1 MAMRPFLV
9 PPDDLPQELRSTVE
23 LALGA
28 IAENPA
34 ALVAL
39 ERAPQTV
46 RESLPHVLACSD
58 FIAASCT
65 RNADFLSSLLAH
77 DSLTTVRQPGVL
89 TATLRQ
95 AGTDSLDESGA
106 MKLLRGNRRR
116 ESVRIAWRDLAGWS
130 GVEESL
136 RDLTEM
142 AESSIAFAQDFA
154 WQTLVARHG
163 TPRSTAGTIQP
174 LVVLGMGKLG
184 GAELNFSSDI
194 DLVLLF
200 PESGETDGRRSISND
215 EFFTRLAR
223 LLIRLLDAVTPD
235 GYVFRVDLR
244 LRPFGES
251 GPLVASFASFENYLQ
266 QHGRDWERYAYVKA
280 RALTS
285 ADQYEMLYRDAVR
298 PFVYRRYLDFGVFES
313 LRGMKDL
320 IAREVARRELENNI
334 KLGPGGIR
342 EVEFIVQA
350 FQLLRGGSDQR
361 LQSPSL
367 LGVLPRLAGQK
378 LLPTQTVEQLKSA
391 YLYLRRLENRMQ
403 MFNDEQTHTLPDDRL
418 NQARLALA
426 MNSRNWGELTAEL
439 DRHREIVTRQFQ
451 SIIFSP
457 ATGKP
462 AAVVE
467 LDLEALRDGEQ
478 LQASLQQ
485 AVTSLGLEP
494 ADEIAQLL
502 VQWRSSSAV
511 LRLDDVGRRRL
522 QTLMPR
528 ILTGLRGMAAPV
540 VSLRRVLRLLEAVGT
555 RSTYF
560 ALLNENATALSRL
573 LSICERSE
581 FLTTQIA
588 AFPLLLD
595 ELIDERILEELPTRE
610 QFAEELAARLS
621 HAPDADP
628 ERQVEALRQFQ
639 RAATFRVALADLT
652 GRLTVMRVSDRLTD
666 IAELILEQAMAL
678 AWAQMTQLHGA
689 PMCGS
694 AGALQPAGVAAVGY
708 GKLGGI
714 ELGYASDLDLVFLHD
729 SQGDVQRTDGARPL
743 DNGLFFLRLGQ
754 RIVHLL
760 TMHSAAGRLY
770 EVDMRLRPSGKGGLM
785 VTQIEAFHAYQ
796 RAEAW
801 TWEHQ
806 ALLRARAVAGE
817 PRIRRQFEAVR
828 VDVLCH
834 HVRRDTL
841 RDEVRRMRER
851 MRAELSKAREGE
863 FDIKQDPGGL
873 ADIEFLA
880 QYWALKW
887 AGQYPPLVMFSDTI
901 RQLESVASVNLVPQ
915 STVDVLT
922 HNYREYRS
930 LIHHRSLESETAV
943 VASQAFSIQR
953 EQVLAIWDATM
964 PGS

>member
-1 MAMRPFLV
+1 MVARPFLV
-9 PPDDLPQELRSTVE
+9 PPVDLPPELRSIVE
-23 LALGA
+23 RALGA
-28 IAENPA
+28 IAESSTA
-34 ALVAL
+34 RAAL
-39 ERAPQTV
+39 ERTPQIV
-46 RESLPHVLACSD
+46 RDSLPRVLACSE
-58 FIAASCT
+58 FVAGSCI
-65 RNADFLSSLLAH
+65 RNADFLSSLLVG
-77 DSLTTVRQPGVL
+77 DSLTTVRQPGEL
-89 TATLRQ
+89 AATLRQ
-95 AGTDSLDESGA
+95 AGTGSLDDSGT
-106 MKLLRGNRRR
+106 MKLLREYRRR

-130 GVEESL
+130 SVEESL

-142 AESSIAFAQDFA
+142 ADASIAFAQDFA
-154 WQTLVARHG
+154 WRTLVARHG
-163 TPRSTAGTIQP
+163 VPRSADGAAQSLI
-174 LVVLGMGKLG
+174 VLGMGKLG

-200 PESGETDGRRSISND
+200 PESGETDRRRPISNE

-223 LLIRLLDAVTPD
+223 QLIRLLDAVTPD
-235 GYVFRVDLR
+235 GFVFRVDLR

-280 RALTS
+280 RALTG
-285 ADQYEMLYRDAVR
+285 ADEYQTLYREAVR

-313 LRGMKDL
+313 LREMKDL
-320 IAREVARRELENNI
+320 IAREVVRRELENNI

-342 EVEFIVQA
+342 EIEFIVQA

-367 LGVLPRLAGQK
+367 VQVLPRLAGQK
-378 LLPTQTVEQLKSA
+378 LLPAQTVEQLLAA
-391 YLYLRRLENRMQ
+391 YLYLRRLENRLQ
-403 MFNDEQTHTLPDDRL
+403 MLNDEQTHTLPDDTL
-418 NQARLALA
+418 SQTRLALA
-426 MNSRNWGELTAEL
+426 MRADNWNALTAEL
-439 DRHREIVTRQFQ
+439 DRHRDVVTRQFQ
-451 SIIFSP
+451 SIIF
-457 ATGKP
+457 AP
-462 AAVVE
+462 AAPTSEAVPA
-467 LDLEALRDGEQ
+467 LDLEALRDSEQ

-494 ADEIAQLL
+494 AEEIAQLL
-502 VQWRSSSAV
+502 ANWRSSSAV
-511 LRLDDVGRRRL
+511 QRLDDIGRRRL
-522 QTLMPR
+522 QTLLPR
-528 ILTGLRGMAAPV
+528 ILAGLRGTTAPAV
-540 VSLRRVLRLLEAVGT
+540 ALRRVLRVLEAVGT

-560 ALLNENATALSRL
+560 ALLNENAAALARL
-573 LSICERSE
+573 HSICERSE
-581 FLTTQIA
+581 FLTAQIA

-610 QFAEELAARLS
+610 QFAEELAVRLS
-621 HAPDADP
+621 HAPDSDP

-652 GRLTVMRVSDRLTD
+652 GRLPVMRVSDRLTD

-678 AWAQMTQLHGA
+678 AWQQMTQLHGA

-694 AGALQPAGVAAVGY
+694 AGALRPAGVAAIGY
-708 GKLGGI
+708 GKLGGM

-743 DNGLFFLRLGQ
+743 DNGVFFLRFGQ
-754 RIVHLL
+754 RIMHLL

-770 EVDMRLRPSGKGGLM
+770 EVDVRLRPSGKGGLM

-796 RAEAW
+796 RTEAW

-817 PRIRRQFEAVR
+817 MRIRRQFEEVR
-828 VDVLCH
+828 LDVLCH
-834 HVRRDTL
+834 HVRRETL

-851 MRAELSKAREGE
+851 MRSELSKAREGQ

-880 QYWALKW
+880 QYWALRW
-887 AGQYPPLVMFSDTI
+887 AGEYPPLVMYSDTI
-901 RQLESVASVNLVPQ
+901 RQLESVASADLVPQ
-915 STVDVLT
+915 ATVDVLT
-922 HNYREYRS
+922 RNYREYRS
-930 LIHHRSLESETAV
+930 VIHHRSLENETEV
-943 VASQAFSIQR
+943 VDARTFAAQR
-953 EQVLAIWDATM
+953 EQVLAIWNATM
-964 PGS
+964 VAS

>member
-1 MAMRPFLV
+1 MVARPFFASADGL
-9 PPDDLPQELRSTVE
+9 PPELRPNVE
-23 LALGA
+23 LALAA
-28 IAENPA
+28 IVENPA
-34 ALVAL
+34 ALAAL
-39 ERAPQTV
+39 EHAPQAV
-46 RESLPHVLACSD
+46 RESLPKVLACSD
-58 FIAASCT
+58 FAAASCT
-65 RNADFLSSLLAH
+65 RNPEFLVSLLAD
-77 DSLTTVRQPGVL
+77 DSLTTVRASGAATDGLQP
-89 TATLRQ
+89 ADP
-95 AGTDSLDESGA
+95 DSLDVSGA
-106 MKLLRGNRRR
+106 MRLLRDHRRL

-130 GVEESL
+130 SVEESL

-142 AESSIAFAQDFA
+142 ADASIAFAQDFA
-154 WQTLVARHG
+154 WRTLVATHG
-163 TPRSTAGTIQP
+163 VPRSADGAAQS

-200 PESGETDGRRSISND
+200 PESGETDGRRPISNE

-223 LLIRLLDAVTPD
+223 QLIRLLDAVTPD
-235 GYVFRVDLR
+235 GFVFRVDLR

-280 RALTS
+280 RALTG
-285 ADQYEMLYRDAVR
+285 ADEYQTLYREAVR

-313 LRGMKDL
+313 LREMKDL
-320 IAREVARRELENNI
+320 IAREVVRRELENNI

-342 EVEFIVQA
+342 EIEFIVQA

-367 LGVLPRLAGQK
+367 LQVLPRLAGQK
-378 LLPTQTVEQLKSA
+378 LLPAQTVEQLLAA
-391 YLYLRRLENRMQ
+391 YLYLRRLENRLQ
-403 MFNDEQTHTLPDDRL
+403 MLNDEQTHTLPNDTL
-418 NQARLALA
+418 SQARLALA
-426 MNSRNWGELTAEL
+426 MRADNWNALTVEL
-439 DRHREIVTRQFQ
+439 DRHRDVVTRQFQ
-451 SIIFSP
+451 SIIF
-457 ATGKP
+457 AP
-462 AAVVE
+462 AAPTSEAVPA

-494 ADEIAQLL
+494 AEEIAQLL
-502 VQWRSSSAV
+502 ANWRSSSAV
-511 LRLDDVGRRRL
+511 QRLDDIGRRRL
-522 QTLMPR
+522 QTLLPR
-528 ILTGLRGMAAPV
+528 ILAGLRGTTAPAV
-540 VSLRRVLRLLEAVGT
+540 ALRRVLRVLEAVGT

-560 ALLNENATALSRL
+560 ALLNENAAALARL

-595 ELIDERILEELPTRE
+595 ELIDERILEELPTRV
-610 QFAEELAARLS
+610 QFAEELAVRLS
-621 HAPDADP
+621 HAPDSDP

-652 GRLTVMRVSDRLTD
+652 GRLPVMRVSDRLTD

-678 AWAQMTQLHGA
+678 AWQQMTQLHGA

-694 AGALQPAGVAAVGY
+694 AGALRPAGVSAIGY
-708 GKLGGI
+708 GKLGGM

-729 SQGDVQRTDGARPL
+729 SQGDVQRTEGARPL
-743 DNGLFFLRLGQ
+743 DNGVFFLRFGQ
-754 RIVHLL
+754 RIMHLL

-770 EVDMRLRPSGKGGLM
+770 EVDVRLRPSGKGGLM

-796 RAEAW
+796 RTEAW

-817 PRIRRQFEAVR
+817 MRIRRQLEEVR
-828 VDVLCH
+828 LDVLCH
-834 HVRRDTL
+834 HVRRETL

-851 MRAELSKAREGE
+851 MRSELSKAREGQ

-880 QYWALKW
+880 QYWALRW
-887 AGQYPPLVMFSDTI
+887 AGEYPPLVMYSDTI
-901 RQLESVASVNLVPQ
+901 RQLESVASADLVPQ
-915 STVDVLT
+915 ATVDVLT
-922 HNYREYRS
+922 RNYREYRS
-930 LIHHRSLESETAV
+930 VIHHRSLENETEV
-943 VASQAFSIQR
+943 VDARTFAAQR
-953 EQVLAIWDATM
+953 EQVLAIWNATM
-964 PGS
+964 VAS